1 MAYETNPHP
10 VSYSL
15 QPHRT
20 ARRKTQPITDLV
32 FILGDQLSPSI
43 SSLNAT
49 SRDDAR
55 ILMAEVMDEAS
66 YVPHHKKKI
75 AFLFSAMRHFA
86 ESLRADGWRVDYVRL
101 DDDGNSGSFTG
112 ELKRAIERHG
122 ADRVLV
128 TEPGEWRVR
137 QDMETW
143 EDETGLPVEI
153 LEDDRFLCSHEEF
166 RDWAE
171 DRKALR
177 MEYFYR
183 EMRRKTGL
191 LMEGDEP
198 AGGKWNF
205 DAENRKPAKA
215 SLFMPKPHCV
225 KPDPVTEEVLTLVVD
240 RFADNFGDLE
250 PFWFAVTVEQAEA
263 ARDHFI
269 AEALPD
275 FGDYQDAM
283 LAGEK
288 FLYHSLLSFYIN
300 AGLLDPLE
308 TCRMAEE
315 AWKAGD
321 APLNAVEGFIRQIIG
336 WREYV
341 RGIYWLKMPDY
352 LDLNFF
358 DADRP
363 LPDFYWTGE
372 TDMACL
378 RAAITQTKEEAYAHH
393 IQRLMI
399 TGNFALLAGIDPKA
413 VHEWYLAVYA
423 DAYEWVEL
431 PNTLGMSQ
439 YADGGLLGTKPYAAG
454 GNYIS
459 KMSDYCNGCRYDVKQ
474 KTGPD
479 ACPFNSLYWDFVS
492 RNADKLRGNPR
503 MARVYSTWDRMK
515 DDRKAEYLET
525 AEDFLASLN
534 GE

>member
-1 MAYETNPHP
+1 ME
-10 VSYSL
+10 
-15 QPHRT
+15 
-20 ARRKTQPITDLV
+20 
-32 FILGDQLSPSI
+32 
-43 SSLNAT
+43 
-49 SRDDAR
+49 
-55 ILMAEVMDEAS
+55 EAS

-86 ESLRADGWRVDYVRL
+86 ESLREDGWTVDYVQL

-112 ELKRAIERHG
+112 ELNRAIGRHS
-122 ADRVLV
+122 ADRILV

-143 EDETGLPVEI
+143 AEETGLPVEI
-153 LEDDRFLCSHEEF
+153 LEDDRFLCPHEDF
-166 RDWAE
+166 RGWAE
-171 DRKALR
+171 GRKALR

-191 LMEGDEP
+191 LMEDGDP
-198 AGGKWNF
+198 AGGKWNY
-205 DAENRKPAKA
+205 DAENRKPAEA
-215 SLFMPKPHCV
+215 SLFMPKPHRTE
-225 KPDPVTEEVLTLVVD
+225 PDPITEEVLALVAD

-250 PFWFAVTVEQAEA
+250 PFWFAVTREEAEA
-263 ARDHFI
+263 ARAHFI

-288 FLYHSLLSFYIN
+288 FLYHSLLSLYIN

-308 TCRMAEE
+308 TCRMAEA

-321 APLNAVEGFIRQIIG
+321 APLNAVEGFIRQVIG

-352 LDLNFF
+352 AGLNFF
-358 DADRP
+358 GADRP

-378 RAAITQTKEEAYAHH
+378 RAAITQTKEDAYAHH
-393 IQRLMI
+393 IQRLML

-439 YADGGLLGTKPYAAG
+439 YADGGLLGTKPYASG

-459 KMSDYCNGCRYDVKQ
+459 KMSDYCDGCRFDVKQ
-474 KTGPD
+474 KTGSG

-492 RNADKLRGNPR
+492 RNADKLRSNPR

-515 DDRKAEYLET
+515 DDRRGEYLET
-525 AEDFLASLN
+525 AADFLAALD